1 MDGGVDREF
10 EAPLER
16 IRLEVRAGSILPMD
30 PEIEYTGQAAD
41 PVELRI
47 YPGANGDFNLYE
59 DEGDSYRHERGAH
72 AIIPMHW
79 EDESRTQTLGDR
91 QEPSRE

>member
-1 MDGGVDREF
+1 MRGF
-10 EAPLER
+10 
-16 IRLEVRAGSILPMD
+16 RLEVRAGSILPMD

-59 DEGDSYRHERGAH
+59 DEGDSYR
-72 AIIPMHW
+72 
-79 EDESRTQTLGDR
+79 L
-91 QEPSRE
+91 